1 MDDHQFRTLATGVLG
16 TTTSIGAAI
25 YSLLPQLEMWARI
38 GSVIIGLAVGLIT
51 LVKLIRDWNHR
62 S

>member
-1 MDDHQFRTLATGVLG
+1 MDDHQLKTLATGVLG
-16 TTTSIGAAI
+16 TTTSIGAAF

-38 GSVIIGLAVGLIT
+38 SSVIIGLAVGLIT

>member
-1 MDDHQFRTLATGVLG
+1 MDEHQFKTLATGVLG
-16 TTTSIGAAI
+16 TTTSIGAAL
-25 YSLLPQLEMWARI
+25 YSLVPQLEMWARV
-38 GSVIIGLAVGLIT
+38 GSVVIGLAVGLIT

>member
-1 MDDHQFRTLATGVLG
+1 MDEHQFKTLATGLLG
-16 TTTSIGAAI
+16 TTTSIGAAL
-25 YSLLPQLEMWARI
+25 YSLLPQLEMWMRV
-38 GSVIIGLAVGLIT
+38 GSVIVGLVVGLLT

>member
-16 TTTSIGAAI
+16 TGTSIGAAL
-25 YSLLPQLEMWARI
+25 YSLLPQLEMWARV
-38 GSVIIGLAVGLIT
+38 GSVVIGLAVGLIT